1 MTRTQRSQPGGPRS
15 PRQRAY
21 DHDRE
26 GDASRLQRAA
36 VANGTPW
43 PPSAVLDEIADLGS
57 GALDRATPA
66 EPYAFLD
73 EDAVEADV
81 TEPVPREQLEL
92 EAAELEINIE
102 PLRITGLEPEEIG
115 TRTLMGVGAR
125 AVRAIA
131 TAGWVEARAARR
143 GLSPIPGQ
151 APPRLSVPLIE
162 TSVPPRVIVS
172 SQIWEDGSS
181 RAAGGP
187 PVRPPHLPELSSY
200 PVLPRSALGSI
211 APGVASAAEV
221 ALALAPRSPDAPM
234 VALDVPVALDAR
246 DERGDA
252 GSLGRVLGFAALAL
266 ALIALGMYIGMTGL

>member
-1 MTRTQRSQPGGPRS
+1 MTRTQRSEPGGPRS

-21 DHDRE
+21 DHDLE
-26 GDASRLQRAA
+26 GDSSLLQRADLA
-36 VANGTPW
+36 SGTPW
-43 PPSAVLDEIADLGS
+43 PPTAVPGEVADLGS
-57 GALDRATPA
+57 AAHERPTPA

-73 EDAVEADV
+73 EDAVESDV

-143 GLSPIPGQ
+143 GMSPIPGQ
-151 APPRLSVPLIE
+151 ATPRPSVPLIE

-187 PVRPPHLPELSSY
+187 PVQPPHLPELSSY

-211 APGVASAAEV
+211 APGVAAVAEVAPAAEV
-221 ALALAPRSPDAPM
+221 APDLAPRSLDAP
-234 VALDVPVALDAR
+234 AVALDALE
-246 DERGDA
+246 ERGA
-252 GSLGRVLGFAALAL
+252 SGSLGRVLGFAALAL
-266 ALIALGMYIGMTGL
+266 ALIAIGMYIGMSGL